1 MIMSY
6 EDLSHDVEVPRPTG
20 RGRDSDDRSGNI
32 DLSAIYLRDT
42 GATPLLERED
52 ESRLASD
59 LQRARRALTRL
70 ILRLPRQCRSVVIE
84 DLDPKGRVW
93 TLAELLTCHDRFVRF
108 VRDRDAS
115 ELRARRVESSKLR
128 REIER
133 TRDAMIMANL
143 RLVTHVVKKSR
154 HRALPFLD
162 LIQEG
167 NIGLIRAVEKFEPER
182 GHKFSTYA
190 YWWIK
195 QAINRAIDDKS
206 RTIRIPV
213 HVSQKLKKI
222 QKSMADLTE
231 ELGRV
236 PTTLEISDSVQIS
249 LKSVEELLG
258 TTNPTEDEPSN
269 RTD

>member
-1 MIMSY
+1 MSY
-6 EDLSHDVEVPRPTG
+6 DEESNALELQETG
-20 RGRDSDDRSGNI
+20 SKSRDREDRSANV

-52 ESRLASD
+52 EARLAGN
-59 LQRARRALTRL
+59 LQTARRKLTRL
-70 ILRLPRQCRSVVIE
+70 LLGLPKDCRAVVLE
-84 DLDPKGRVW
+84 GLDPKGKNW
-93 TLAELLTCHDRFVRF
+93 TLADLLGGHDRFRQYVK
-108 VRDRDAS
+108 DRKATSLHDK
-115 ELRARRVESSKLR
+115 RRESAKLR
-128 REIER
+128 REIEES
-133 TRDAMIMANL
+133 RDAMIMANL

-222 QKSMADLTE
+222 QKSMAELTD

-236 PTTLEISDSVQIS
+236 PTVREIADSVQMS
-249 LKSVEELLG
+249 VRGVEELLG
-258 TTNPTEDEPSN
+258 TSQPAPDN
-269 RTD
+269 RKHLAE